1 MKKLLLLLTLVTSL
15 IALPSIA
22 GAKDK
27 DKDKDRD
34 NDRDKKEWKVMRDDV
49 RELNEQYKRLRET
62 VNVDGASRRV
72 RDDTAA
78 IGGGVDRVNN
88 QFDHGNFD
96 YRDLHNRI
104 SDLMNAIS
112 RTRDQISYDNHRPRG
127 YYVIPR

>member
-1 MKKLLLLLTLVTSL
+1 MKKLLLLLTLTASL
-15 IALPSIA
+15 IALPPIA

-27 DKDKDRD
+27 DKDRD
-34 NDRDKKEWKVMRDDV
+34 SDHDKKEWKVMRDDV
-49 RELNEQYKRLRET
+49 KELNEQYKRLRET
-62 VNVDGASRRV
+62 VGVDGASRRV

-104 SDLMNAIS
+104 SDLMGAIS

-127 YYVIPR
+127 YYPR